1 MLIKII
7 IYYLLIINSGTF
19 LLFGIDKHLARK
31 NKERIPE
38 STLISLSALGGAAGG
53 LAAMYIFRHKTKKA
67 KFFLVVPML
76 LVLHIVIAILVTFK
90 NLGVY

>member
-1 MLIKII
+1 MNIV
-7 IYYLLIINSGTF
+7 TF
-19 LLFGIDKHLARK
+19 VTFGIDKNLSKHNQLRV
-31 NKERIPE
+31 PE
-38 STLISLSALGGAAGG
+38 STLLLLSALGGALGG
-53 LAAMYIFRHKTKKA
+53 FLAMYIFRHKTQKA